1 MRRCLALVLLTTMAH
16 TLAIANDTR
25 QGLPEPA
32 LQLDALPD
40 VEVAIPSDPTE
51 FAPLNAR
58 PVLPVPTLPEVAV
71 AIPAETSAA
80 TGETAPAPAISAAPA
95 PEFPDPGSLPAPLDP
110 NAAIAMMPERPQ
122 IAAPLPPLPAPLP
135 TAPAVEPPK
144 TTASAPVPP
153 PAPPVPPVAAAD
165 VRDGLERAAATLSA
179 TGALPQ
185 SVIASLRAHYQSR
198 EGKPLFTGDGQWQR
212 LAAPVLALL
221 ERAPEHGLDPRR
233 FARLQPLLASPDPA
247 TRELGAAAS
256 AVLYARDARG
266 ARINPRQ
273 VAALITATP
282 TIPETSEV
290 LDTLEAAGQPAQA
303 LEGYNPRHAGYLAL
317 KRRLAELRGSDQT
330 ASTPQKLTFGP
341 ILTLGMRDP
350 RVPVLREKLGL
361 PPAPDL
367 AYDAA
372 LVDAVRAAQREH
384 GLKPTGR
391 LDRRIVA
398 ALGGTAE
405 EPAPASLTA
414 EIIANMESWRWLPV
428 DLGATHVFVN
438 VPSFGLVMRQ
448 DGAPIFETRVVV
460 GKPNTPTPIFSHKM
474 EFLVVNPSWNV
485 PPSIAMK
492 EYLPLLQKNPY
503 ALQGRGLQVSYRGR
517 AVDPGTIDWATA
529 GRSISIRQPQ
539 GERNALGHIKF
550 MFPNEHAVYLHDTPS
565 RGLFANAY
573 RAYSHGCVRVQNPFK
588 LAEMVLGQNWS
599 EGRLRSMV
607 GSGERT
613 INLTNDVS
621 VHIAYFT
628 LEENAE
634 GALVRYNDLYGHQ
647 RRLRGLLGL

>member
-1 MRRCLALVLLTTMAH
+1 MRRRLALVLLSTMVHAVA
-16 TLAIANDTR
+16 LANDPR
-25 QGLPEPA
+25 SISGEDGLA
-32 LQLDALPD
+32 LDALPE
-40 VEVAIPSDPTE
+40 VSVAIPSDPTE

-58 PVLPVPTLPEVAV
+58 PVLPTPVVPEITV
-71 AIPAETSAA
+71 AIPVETPVAPAETP
-80 TGETAPAPAISAAPA
+80 PAPAIASAPA
-95 PEFPDPGSLPAPLDP
+95 PEFADPDSLPTPVDP
-110 NAAIAMMPERPQ
+110 NAAIAMMPERPKTVE
-122 IAAPLPPLPAPLP
+122 PLPPLPAPP
-135 TAPAVEPPK
+135 PAAPVAEPPK
-144 TTASAPVPP
+144 AAASAPAPTP
-153 PAPPVPPVAAAD
+153 PALAETD
-165 VRDGLERAAATLSA
+165 LRDGLDRAFTALSA
-179 TGALPQ
+179 SAALPQ
-185 SVIASLRAHYQSR
+185 PVIAGLKAHYQKR
-198 EGKPLFTGDGQWQR
+198 DGKPLFTGQGQWLH
-212 LAAPVLALL
+212 LAAPVLGLV

-247 TRELGAAAS
+247 MREIGAAAT

-282 TIPETSEV
+282 TIPEVSDI
-290 LDTLEAAGQPAQA
+290 LDALESAGQPAEA
-303 LEGYNPRHAGYLAL
+303 LEGYNPRHPGYQAL
-317 KRRLAELRGSDQT
+317 KRRLAEVRGNDQT
-330 ASTPQKLTFGP
+330 ASTPPKLTFGP
-341 ILTLGMRDP
+341 LLTLGMNDA
-350 RVPVLREKLGL
+350 RVPLLREKLGL
-361 PPAPDL
+361 PPATDMTF
-367 AYDAA
+367 DAE
-372 LVDAVRAAQREH
+372 LVNAVKAAQREH

-398 ALGGTAE
+398 ALGGVAE
-405 EPAPASLTA
+405 DPGPASLTA
-414 EIIANMESWRWLPV
+414 EIVANMESWRWLPV
-428 DLGATHVFVN
+428 ELGATHVMVN
-438 VPSFGLVMRQ
+438 VPAFWLTMRQ
-448 DGAPIFETRVVV
+448 NGAPIFETRVVV

-529 GRSISIRQPQ
+529 GRAISIRQPP

-588 LAEMVLGQNWS
+588 LAEMVLGQTWS
-599 EGRLRSMV
+599 EGRLRGMV
-607 GSGERT
+607 GGGERT
-613 INLTNDVS
+613 INLNNDVS

-628 LEENAE
+628 LEAGAD
-634 GALVRYNDLYGHQ
+634 GALVRHADLYGHQ